1 MSESDR
7 PKYVTLPL
15 KLFRKLTGEGS
26 ILLTA
31 LPVNTVQVFL
41 LLIEEET
48 EGQRGQFS
56 SSGLVANKQK
66 SWKPASEFLLF
77 DDSDN
82 CIFKEI

>member
-1 MSESDR
+1 MGLLIIYFAQQLINHFIGD
-7 PKYVTLPL
+7 THL
-15 KLFRKLTGEGS
+15 

-66 SWKPASEFLLF
+66 SWKAASEFLLF